1 MKHLSLNSLNV
12 KIGVLLWFVVHAVL
26 IALGVSVPWKMNS
39 DLYSILPDSSETKN
53 VSAAE
58 KKLSARTMRNISVL
72 VGHENFEVARAA
84 AVALDSLLK
93 ENASLEETRLFVD
106 ENSLNETRSFF
117 YKNRYLIQGKPV
129 REAVATGNLES
140 LKNKALQKIYGS
152 FSMSDLNRLDED
164 PFLLGESS
172 FDYFANHSPLMS
184 GSFEILDGVLAATD
198 SGMTYVMWSAVLS
211 ENVSAMASDGHVLER
226 LNGVLDSLKQANAGL
241 TFAKS
246 GAMFHSYESSGMAK
260 SEIAWISGVSITL
273 ILLLLLFVYRSPLPI
288 VATVSTIALSAF
300 TALSFTW
307 FVFEDIHVFTFV
319 FGTTVIGVS
328 IDYAVH
334 FFTSLKSG
342 KCNVRSII
350 FKGLLLGFLTTEL
363 SYLALTFAGFP
374 LLRQMAVFSMV
385 GLLSS
390 FLSITLLFHA
400 VFDKRD
406 SSETIANVPTNLP
419 LAIPERFLKW
429 YSVLPQKGVRWAL
442 IVFALALIPGLG
454 MLCVHTD
461 LESLYS
467 MSPESKAAE
476 SLAARLNNLGV
487 SSNYF
492 IVEGSSEEEVLERE
506 ELLSERL
513 GLAESDSLLQSHLA
527 LSNFIPSAKTQLA
540 TSASIKRL
548 LLDSANLPVPAV
560 QSYLA
565 EIGVQKDSQ
574 FVAGFSPS
582 QITPASLSEK
592 LPPTLRLILQML
604 WIGPVETSTGTQFYS
619 AVLPLHVSA
628 QFDAQK
634 IAGDMPHVYAV
645 NKIKNVNASL
655 TKISRMSLALVGIA
669 YLVVFLV
676 LVAVYKLSVALK
688 IIRTPVL
695 SSLFVAAF
703 FGYAGIDFN
712 FFAIVG
718 VILTLGIGIDYALFF
733 WEGGRN
739 NLVTVLA
746 VMLSAMTTLIS
757 FGSLVCSAFVPVST
771 FGFAVL
777 LGIAC
782 CFLLS
787 PLSGKR

>member
-1 MKHLSLNSLNV
+1 MKRLNLNSLNV
-12 KIGVLLWFVVHAVL
+12 KTGVLLWFVVHAVL

-39 DLYSILPDSSETKN
+39 DLYSILPDSNETKN

-58 KKLSARTMRNISVL
+58 KTLSARTMRNISVL

-93 ENASLEETRLFVD
+93 ENRSLEETRLFVD
-106 ENSLNETRSFF
+106 ENSLNETREFF
-117 YKNRYLIQGKPV
+117 YKNRYSIQGAPV
-129 REAVATGNLES
+129 REAVAAGDLET
-140 LKNKALQKIYGS
+140 LKNDALQKIYGS

-164 PFLLGESS
+164 PLLLGEAS
-172 FDYFANHSPLMS
+172 FDYFANHSPLSS
-184 GSFEILDGVLAATD
+184 GSFELRDGVLAATD
-198 SGMTYVMWSAVLS
+198 SGITYVMWNAVLS
-211 ENVSAMASDGHVLER
+211 ENVSAMASNGHVLER

-241 TFAKS
+241 VYAKS
-246 GAMFHSYESSGMAK
+246 GAMFHSYESSNKAK
-260 SEIAWISGVSITL
+260 SETAWISGVSISL
-273 ILLLLLFVYRSPLPI
+273 ILLLLLFVYHSPLPI

-307 FVFEDIHVFTFV
+307 FVFENIHVFTFV

-342 KCNVRSII
+342 VRNVRSVI

-363 SYLALTFAGFP
+363 SYMALTFTEFP

-400 VFDKRD
+400 VFDKRNQPEKKA
-406 SSETIANVPTNLP
+406 SATNLP
-419 LAIPERFLKW
+419 MSIPERFLKL
-429 YSVLPQKGVRWAL
+429 YSALPPKGVRLVL

-454 MLCVHTD
+454 MLHVHTD

-467 MSPESKAAE
+467 MSAESKAAE

-492 IVEGSSEEEVLERE
+492 IVEGSSEQEVLERE
-506 ELLSERL
+506 ALLSARL
-513 GLAESDSLLQSHLA
+513 GQAEQDSLLQSHLA
-527 LSNFIPSAKTQLA
+527 LSNFIPSAQTQQA

-548 LLDSANLPVPAV
+548 VLDSANVLRPSV
-560 QSYLA
+560 QSYLK
-565 EIGVQKDSQ
+565 EIGVQNDSLL
-574 FVAGFSPS
+574 VAGFSS
-582 QITPASLSEK
+582 EKMLPASLSDK
-592 LPPTLRLILQML
+592 LPSTLRLILQML
-604 WIGPVETSTGTQFYS
+604 WIGPIQTGSGTQFYS

-628 QFDAQK
+628 LFDAQ
-634 IAGDMPHVYAV
+634 AVAHDMPHVYAV
-645 NKIKNVNASL
+645 NKIKNVNSSL
-655 TKISRMSLALVGIA
+655 TKISRMSLALVAIA

-703 FGYAGIDFN
+703 FGYAGVDFN

-787 PLSGKR
+787 PLSAKH

>member
-12 KIGVLLWFVVHAVL
+12 KTGVLLWFVVHAVL

-39 DLYSILPDSSETKN
+39 DLYSILPDSNETKN

-58 KKLSARTMRNISVL
+58 KTLSARTMRNISVL

-93 ENASLEETRLFVD
+93 ENNSLEETRLFVD
-106 ENSLNETRSFF
+106 ENSLNETREFF
-117 YKNRYLIQGKPV
+117 YKNRYSIQGVPV
-129 REAVATGNLES
+129 REAVAAGDLET
-140 LKNKALQKIYGS
+140 LKNDALQKIYGS

-164 PFLLGESS
+164 PLLLGEAS
-172 FDYFANHSPLMS
+172 FDYFANHSPLSS
-184 GSFEILDGVLAATD
+184 GSFELRDGVLAATD
-198 SGMTYVMWSAVLS
+198 SGITYVMWNAVLS
-211 ENVSAMASDGHVLER
+211 EKVSAMASNGHVLEC

-241 TFAKS
+241 VYAKS
-246 GAMFHSYESSGMAK
+246 GAMFHSYESSNKAK
-260 SEIAWISGVSITL
+260 SEIAWISGVSISL

-307 FVFEDIHVFTFV
+307 FVFENIHVFTFV

-342 KCNVRSII
+342 VHNVRSVI

-363 SYLALTFAGFP
+363 SYMALTFTEFP

-400 VFDKRD
+400 VFDKRNQP
-406 SSETIANVPTNLP
+406 EKKAGAANLP
-419 LAIPERFLKW
+419 MSIPERFLKL
-429 YSVLPQKGVRWAL
+429 YSALPPKGARLLL

-454 MLCVHTD
+454 MLHVHTD

-467 MSPESKAAE
+467 MSAESKTAE
-476 SLAARLNNLGV
+476 SLSARLNNLGV

-492 IVEGSSEEEVLERE
+492 IVEGSSEQEVLERE
-506 ELLSERL
+506 ALLSARL
-513 GLAESDSLLQSHLA
+513 GKAEQDSLLQSHLA
-527 LSNFIPSAKTQLA
+527 LSNFIPSAKTQQA
-540 TSASIKRL
+540 TSANIKRL
-548 LLDSANLPVPAV
+548 ILDSANVLRPSV
-560 QSYLA
+560 QSYLK
-565 EIGVQKDSQ
+565 EIGVQNDSLL
-574 FVAGFSPS
+574 VAGFSPAK
-582 QITPASLSEK
+582 TVPASLSDK
-592 LPPTLRLILQML
+592 LPSTLRLILQML
-604 WIGPVETSTGTQFYS
+604 WIGPVETSAGTQFYS

-787 PLSGKR
+787 PLSVKH

>member
-1 MKHLSLNSLNV
+1 MKRLNLNSLNV
-12 KIGVLLWFVVHAVL
+12 KTGVLLWFVVHAVL

-39 DLYSILPDSSETKN
+39 DLYSILPDSNETKN

-58 KKLSARTMRNISVL
+58 KTLSARTMRNISVL

-93 ENASLEETRLFVD
+93 DNSSLEETRLFVD
-106 ENSLNETRSFF
+106 ENSLNETREFF
-117 YKNRYLIQGKPV
+117 YKNRYSIQGAPV
-129 REAVATGNLES
+129 REAVAAGDLES
-140 LKNKALQKIYGS
+140 LKNNALQKIYGS

-164 PFLLGESS
+164 PLLLGEAS
-172 FDYFANHSPLMS
+172 FDYFANHSPLSS
-184 GSFEILDGVLAATD
+184 GSFELRDGVLAATD
-198 SGMTYVMWSAVLS
+198 SGITYVMWNAVLS
-211 ENVSAMASDGHVLER
+211 ENVSAMASNGHVLER

-241 TFAKS
+241 VYAKS
-246 GAMFHSYESSGMAK
+246 GAMFHSYESSNKAK
-260 SEIAWISGVSITL
+260 SEIAWISGVSISL

-307 FVFEDIHVFTFV
+307 FVFENIHVFTFV

-342 KCNVRSII
+342 VRNVRSVI

-363 SYLALTFAGFP
+363 SYMALTFTEFP

-400 VFDKRD
+400 VFDKRNQPEKKA
-406 SSETIANVPTNLP
+406 SATNLP
-419 LAIPERFLKW
+419 MSIPERFLKL
-429 YSVLPQKGVRWAL
+429 YSALPPKGVRLVL

-454 MLCVHTD
+454 MLHVHTD

-467 MSPESKAAE
+467 MSAESKAAE

-492 IVEGSSEEEVLERE
+492 IVEGSSEQEVLERE
-506 ELLSERL
+506 ELLSQRL
-513 GLAESDSLLQSHLA
+513 AQAESDSLLQSHLA
-527 LSNFIPSAKTQLA
+527 LSNFIPSAKTQQA

-548 LLDSANLPVPAV
+548 ILDSANVLHPSV
-560 QSYLA
+560 QSYLK
-565 EIGVQKDSQ
+565 EIGVQNDSLL
-574 FVAGFSPS
+574 VAGFSS
-582 QITPASLSEK
+582 EKMLPASLSDK
-592 LPPTLRLILQML
+592 LPSTLRLILQML
-604 WIGPVETSTGTQFYS
+604 WIGPIQTDSGTQFYS

-628 QFDAQK
+628 QFDAQ
-634 IAGDMPHVYAV
+634 AVAHDMPHVYAV
-645 NKIKNVNASL
+645 NKIKNVNSSL
-655 TKISRMSLALVGIA
+655 TKISRMSLALVAIA

-703 FGYAGIDFN
+703 FGYAGVDFN

-787 PLSGKR
+787 PLSAKH

>member
-1 MKHLSLNSLNV
+1 MKRLNLNSLDV
-12 KIGVLLWFVVHAVL
+12 KTGVLLWFVVHAVL

-39 DLYSILPDSSETKN
+39 DLYSILPDSNETKN

-58 KKLSARTMRNISVL
+58 KTLSARTMRNISVL
-72 VGHENFEVARAA
+72 VGHENFDVARAA

-93 ENASLEETRLFVD
+93 DSSLEETRLFVD
-106 ENSLNETRSFF
+106 ENSLNETREFF
-117 YKNRYLIQGKPV
+117 YKNRYSIQGAPV
-129 REAVATGNLES
+129 REAIAAGDLES
-140 LKNKALQKIYGS
+140 IKNNALQKIYGS

-164 PFLLGESS
+164 PLLLGEAS
-172 FDYFANHSPLMS
+172 FDYFANHSPLSS
-184 GSFEILDGVLAATD
+184 GSFELRDGVLAATD
-198 SGMTYVMWSAVLS
+198 SGITYVMWNAVLS
-211 ENVSAMASDGHVLER
+211 ENVSAMASNGHVLER
-226 LNGVLDSLKQANAGL
+226 LNGVLDSLKQANVGL
-241 TFAKS
+241 VYAKS
-246 GAMFHSYESSGMAK
+246 GAMFHSYESSNKAK
-260 SEIAWISGVSITL
+260 SEIAWISGVSISL

-307 FVFEDIHVFTFV
+307 FVFENIHVFTFV

-342 KCNVRSII
+342 VRNVRSVI

-363 SYLALTFAGFP
+363 SYMALTFTEFP

-400 VFDKRD
+400 VFDKRNLH
-406 SSETIANVPTNLP
+406 EKKAIATNLP
-419 LAIPERFLKW
+419 MSIPERFLKL
-429 YSVLPQKGVRWAL
+429 YSALPPKGVRLVL
-442 IVFALALIPGLG
+442 IVFALALIPGFG
-454 MLCVHTD
+454 MLHVHTD

-467 MSPESKAAE
+467 MSAESKAAE

-492 IVEGSSEEEVLERE
+492 IVEGSSEQEVLERE
-506 ELLSERL
+506 ALLSARL
-513 GLAESDSLLQSHLA
+513 GQAEQDTLLQSHLA
-527 LSNFIPSAKTQLA
+527 LSNFIPSAKIQQV

-548 LLDSANLPVPAV
+548 ILDSANVLHPSV
-560 QSYLA
+560 QSYLK
-565 EIGVQKDSQ
+565 EIGVQNDSLL
-574 FVAGFSPS
+574 VAGFSPEK
-582 QITPASLSEK
+582 TVPASLSDK
-592 LPPTLRLILQML
+592 LPSTLRLILQML
-604 WIGPVETSTGTQFYS
+604 WIGPIQTDSGTQFYS

-628 QFDAQK
+628 QFDAQ
-634 IAGDMPHVYAV
+634 AVAHDMPHVYAV

-655 TKISRMSLALVGIA
+655 TKISRMSLALVAIA

-703 FGYAGIDFN
+703 FGYAGVDFN

-787 PLSGKR
+787 PLSAKH

>member
-1 MKHLSLNSLNV
+1 MKRLNLNSLNV
-12 KIGVLLWFVVHAVL
+12 KTGVLLWFVVHAVL

-39 DLYSILPDSSETKN
+39 DLYSILPDSNETKN

-58 KKLSARTMRNISVL
+58 KTLSARTMRNISVL

-93 ENASLEETRLFVD
+93 DNSSLEETRLFVD
-106 ENSLNETRSFF
+106 ENSLNETREFF
-117 YKNRYLIQGKPV
+117 YKNRYSIQGAPV
-129 REAVATGNLES
+129 REAVAAGDLES
-140 LKNKALQKIYGS
+140 LKNDALQKIYGS

-164 PFLLGESS
+164 PLLLGEAS
-172 FDYFANHSPLMS
+172 FDYFANHSPLSS
-184 GSFEILDGVLAATD
+184 GSFELRDGVLAATD
-198 SGMTYVMWSAVLS
+198 SGITYVMWNAVLS
-211 ENVSAMASDGHVLER
+211 ENVSAMASNGHVLER

-241 TFAKS
+241 VYAKS
-246 GAMFHSYESSGMAK
+246 GAMFHSYESSNKAK
-260 SEIAWISGVSITL
+260 SEIAWISGVSISL

-307 FVFEDIHVFTFV
+307 FVFENIHVFTFV

-342 KCNVRSII
+342 VHNVRSVI

-363 SYLALTFAGFP
+363 SYMALTFTEFP

-400 VFDKRD
+400 VFDKRNQPEKKA
-406 SSETIANVPTNLP
+406 SATSLP
-419 LAIPERFLKW
+419 MSIPERFLKL
-429 YSVLPQKGVRWAL
+429 YSALPPKGVRLLL

-454 MLCVHTD
+454 MLHVHTD

-467 MSPESKAAE
+467 MSAESKAAE

-492 IVEGSSEEEVLERE
+492 IVEGSCEQEVLERE
-506 ELLSERL
+506 ALLSARL
-513 GLAESDSLLQSHLA
+513 GQAEQDSLLQSHLA
-527 LSNFIPSAKTQLA
+527 LSNFIPSAKIQQV
-540 TSASIKRL
+540 TSAGIKRL
-548 LLDSANLPVPAV
+548 VLDSANVLHPSV
-560 QSYLA
+560 QSYLK
-565 EIGVQKDSQ
+565 EIGVQNDSLL
-574 FVAGFSPS
+574 VAGFSS
-582 QITPASLSEK
+582 EKMLPASLSDK
-592 LPPTLRLILQML
+592 LPSTLRLILQML
-604 WIGPVETSTGTQFYS
+604 WIGPIQTDSGTQFYS

-628 QFDAQK
+628 QFDAQ
-634 IAGDMPHVYAV
+634 AVAHDMPHVYAV

-655 TKISRMSLALVGIA
+655 TKISRMSLALVAIA

-703 FGYAGIDFN
+703 FGYAGVDFN

-787 PLSGKR
+787 PLSAKH

>member
-1 MKHLSLNSLNV
+1 MKRLNLNSLDV
-12 KIGVLLWFVVHAVL
+12 KTGVLLWFVVHAVL

-39 DLYSILPDSSETKN
+39 DLYSILPDSNETKN

-58 KKLSARTMRNISVL
+58 KTLSARTMRNISVL
-72 VGHENFEVARAA
+72 VGHENFDVARAA

-93 ENASLEETRLFVD
+93 DSSLEETRLFVD
-106 ENSLNETRSFF
+106 ENSLNETREFF
-117 YKNRYLIQGKPV
+117 YKNRYSIQGAPV
-129 REAVATGNLES
+129 REAIAAGDLES
-140 LKNKALQKIYGS
+140 IKNNALQKIYGS

-164 PFLLGESS
+164 PLLLGEAS
-172 FDYFANHSPLMS
+172 FDYFANHSPLSS
-184 GSFEILDGVLAATD
+184 GSFELRDGVLAATD
-198 SGMTYVMWSAVLS
+198 SGITYVMWNAVLS
-211 ENVSAMASDGHVLER
+211 ENVSAMASNGHVLER
-226 LNGVLDSLKQANAGL
+226 LNGVLDSLKQANVGL
-241 TFAKS
+241 VYAKS
-246 GAMFHSYESSGMAK
+246 GAMFHSYESSNKAK
-260 SEIAWISGVSITL
+260 SEIAWISGVSISL

-307 FVFEDIHVFTFV
+307 FVFENIHVFTFV

-342 KCNVRSII
+342 VRNVRSVI

-363 SYLALTFAGFP
+363 SYMALTFTEFP

-400 VFDKRD
+400 VFDKRNQP
-406 SSETIANVPTNLP
+406 EKKAIATNLP
-419 LAIPERFLKW
+419 MSIPERFLKL
-429 YSVLPQKGVRWAL
+429 YSALPPKGVRLVL

-454 MLCVHTD
+454 MLHVHTD

-467 MSPESKAAE
+467 MSAESKAAE

-492 IVEGSSEEEVLERE
+492 IVEGSSEQEVLERE
-506 ELLSERL
+506 ALLSARL
-513 GLAESDSLLQSHLA
+513 GQAEQDTLLQSHLA
-527 LSNFIPSAKTQLA
+527 LSNFIPSAKIQQV

-548 LLDSANLPVPAV
+548 ILDSANVLHPSV
-560 QSYLA
+560 QSYLK
-565 EIGVQKDSQ
+565 EIGVQNDSLL
-574 FVAGFSPS
+574 VAGFSPEK
-582 QITPASLSEK
+582 TVPASLSDK
-592 LPPTLRLILQML
+592 LPSTLRLILQML
-604 WIGPVETSTGTQFYS
+604 WIGPIQTDSGTQFYS

-628 QFDAQK
+628 QFDAQ
-634 IAGDMPHVYAV
+634 AVAHDMPHVYAV

-655 TKISRMSLALVGIA
+655 TKISRMSLALVAIA

-703 FGYAGIDFN
+703 FGYAGVDFN

-787 PLSGKR
+787 PLSAKH

>member
-1 MKHLSLNSLNV
+1 MKRLNLNSLDV
-12 KIGVLLWFVVHAVL
+12 KTGVLLWFVVHAVL

-39 DLYSILPDSSETKN
+39 DLYSILPDSNETKN

-58 KKLSARTMRNISVL
+58 KTLSARTMRNISVL
-72 VGHENFEVARAA
+72 VGHENFDVARAA

-93 ENASLEETRLFVD
+93 DSSLEETRLFVD
-106 ENSLNETRSFF
+106 ENSLNETREFF
-117 YKNRYLIQGKPV
+117 YKNRYSIQGAPV
-129 REAVATGNLES
+129 REAIAAGDLES
-140 LKNKALQKIYGS
+140 IKNNALQKIYGS

-164 PFLLGESS
+164 PLLLGEAS
-172 FDYFANHSPLMS
+172 FDYFANHSPLSS
-184 GSFEILDGVLAATD
+184 GSFELRDGVLAATD
-198 SGMTYVMWSAVLS
+198 FGITYVMWNAVLS
-211 ENVSAMASDGHVLER
+211 ENVSAMASNGHVLER
-226 LNGVLDSLKQANAGL
+226 LNGVLDSLKQANVGL
-241 TFAKS
+241 VYAKS
-246 GAMFHSYESSGMAK
+246 GAMFHSYESSNKAK
-260 SEIAWISGVSITL
+260 SEIAWISGVSISL

-307 FVFEDIHVFTFV
+307 FVFENIHVFTFV

-342 KCNVRSII
+342 VRNVRSVI

-363 SYLALTFAGFP
+363 SYMALTFTEFP

-400 VFDKRD
+400 VFDKRNLH
-406 SSETIANVPTNLP
+406 EKKAIATNLP
-419 LAIPERFLKW
+419 MSIPERFLKL
-429 YSVLPQKGVRWAL
+429 YSALPPKGVRLVL

-454 MLCVHTD
+454 MLHVHTD

-467 MSPESKAAE
+467 MSAESKAAE

-492 IVEGSSEEEVLERE
+492 IVEGSSEQEVLERE
-506 ELLSERL
+506 ALLSARL
-513 GLAESDSLLQSHLA
+513 GQAEQDTLLQSHLA
-527 LSNFIPSAKTQLA
+527 LSNFIPSAKIQQV

-548 LLDSANLPVPAV
+548 ILDSANVLHPSV
-560 QSYLA
+560 QSYLK
-565 EIGVQKDSQ
+565 EIGVQNDSLL
-574 FVAGFSPS
+574 VAGFSPEK
-582 QITPASLSEK
+582 TVPASLSDK
-592 LPPTLRLILQML
+592 LPSTLRLILQML
-604 WIGPVETSTGTQFYS
+604 WIGPIQTDSGTQFYS

-628 QFDAQK
+628 QFDAQ
-634 IAGDMPHVYAV
+634 AVAHDMPHVYAV

-655 TKISRMSLALVGIA
+655 TKISRMSLALVAIA

-703 FGYAGIDFN
+703 FGYAGVDFN

-787 PLSGKR
+787 PLSAKH

>member
-1 MKHLSLNSLNV
+1 MKRLNLNSLNV
-12 KIGVLLWFVVHAVL
+12 KTGVLLWFVVHAVL

-39 DLYSILPDSSETKN
+39 DLYSILPDSNETKN

-58 KKLSARTMRNISVL
+58 KTLSARTMRNISVL

-93 ENASLEETRLFVD
+93 ENRSLEETRLFVD
-106 ENSLNETRSFF
+106 ENSLNETREFF
-117 YKNRYLIQGKPV
+117 YKNRYSIQGVPV
-129 REAVATGNLES
+129 REAVAAGDLET
-140 LKNKALQKIYGS
+140 LKNDALQKIYGS

-164 PFLLGESS
+164 PLLLGEAS
-172 FDYFANHSPLMS
+172 FDYFTNHSPLSS
-184 GSFEILDGVLAATD
+184 GSFELRDGVLAATD
-198 SGMTYVMWSAVLS
+198 SGITYVMWNAVLS
-211 ENVSAMASDGHVLER
+211 ENVSAMASNGHVLER

-241 TFAKS
+241 VYAKS
-246 GAMFHSYESSGMAK
+246 GAMFHSYESSNKAK
-260 SEIAWISGVSITL
+260 SEIAWISGVSISL

-307 FVFEDIHVFTFV
+307 FVFENIHVFTFV

-342 KCNVRSII
+342 VRNVRSVI

-363 SYLALTFAGFP
+363 SYMALTFTEFP

-400 VFDKRD
+400 VFDKRNQPEKKA
-406 SSETIANVPTNLP
+406 SATNLP
-419 LAIPERFLKW
+419 MSIPERFLKL
-429 YSVLPQKGVRWAL
+429 YSALPPKGVRLVL

-454 MLCVHTD
+454 MLHVHTD

-467 MSPESKAAE
+467 MSAESKAAE

-492 IVEGSSEEEVLERE
+492 IVEGSSEQEVLERE
-506 ELLSERL
+506 ALLSARL
-513 GLAESDSLLQSHLA
+513 GQAEQDGLLQSHLA
-527 LSNFIPSAKTQLA
+527 LSNFIPSAKTQQA

-548 LLDSANLPVPAV
+548 VLDSANVLHPSV
-560 QSYLA
+560 QSYLK
-565 EIGVQKDSQ
+565 EIGVQNDSLL
-574 FVAGFSPS
+574 VAGFSS
-582 QITPASLSEK
+582 EKMLPASLSDK
-592 LPPTLRLILQML
+592 LPSTLRLILQML
-604 WIGPVETSTGTQFYS
+604 WIGPIQTNSGTQFYS

-628 QFDAQK
+628 QFDAQTV
-634 IAGDMPHVYAV
+634 AHDMPHVYAV

-655 TKISRMSLALVGIA
+655 TKISRMSLALVAIA

-695 SSLFVAAF
+695 SSLFVVAF
-703 FGYAGIDFN
+703 FGYAGVDFN

-787 PLSGKR
+787 PLSAKH

>member
-1 MKHLSLNSLNV
+1 MKRLNLNSLNV
-12 KIGVLLWFVVHAVL
+12 KTGVLLWFVVHAVL

-39 DLYSILPDSSETKN
+39 DLYSILPDSNETKN

-58 KKLSARTMRNISVL
+58 KTLSARTMRNISVL

-93 ENASLEETRLFVD
+93 ENRSLEETRLFVD
-106 ENSLNETRSFF
+106 ENSLNETREFF
-117 YKNRYLIQGKPV
+117 YKNRYSIQGAPV
-129 REAVATGNLES
+129 REAIAAGDLES
-140 LKNKALQKIYGS
+140 LKNNALQKIYGS

-164 PFLLGESS
+164 PLLLGEAS
-172 FDYFANHSPLMS
+172 FDYFANHSPLSS
-184 GSFEILDGVLAATD
+184 GSFELRDGVLAATD
-198 SGMTYVMWSAVLS
+198 SGITYVMWNAVLS
-211 ENVSAMASDGHVLER
+211 ENVSAMASNGHVLER

-241 TFAKS
+241 VYAKS
-246 GAMFHSYESSGMAK
+246 GTMFHSYESSNKAK
-260 SEIAWISGVSITL
+260 SEIAWISGVSISL

-307 FVFEDIHVFTFV
+307 FVFENIHVFTFV

-342 KCNVRSII
+342 VRNVRSVI

-363 SYLALTFAGFP
+363 SYMALTFTEFP

-400 VFDKRD
+400 VFDKRNQPEKKV
-406 SSETIANVPTNLP
+406 SATNLP
-419 LAIPERFLKW
+419 MLIPERFLKL
-429 YSVLPQKGVRWAL
+429 YSALPPKGVRLVL

-454 MLCVHTD
+454 MLHVHTD

-467 MSPESKAAE
+467 MSAESKAAE

-492 IVEGSSEEEVLERE
+492 IVEGSSEQEVLERE
-506 ELLSERL
+506 ALLSARL
-513 GLAESDSLLQSHLA
+513 GQAEQDTLLQSHLA
-527 LSNFIPSAKTQLA
+527 LSNFIPSAKIQQV

-548 LLDSANLPVPAV
+548 ILDSANVLHPSV
-560 QSYLA
+560 QSYLK
-565 EIGVQKDSQ
+565 EIGVQNDSLL
-574 FVAGFSPS
+574 VAGFSS
-582 QITPASLSEK
+582 EKTVPASLSDK
-592 LPPTLRLILQML
+592 LPSTLRLILQML
-604 WIGPVETSTGTQFYS
+604 WIGPIQTDSGTQFYS

-628 QFDAQK
+628 QFDAQ
-634 IAGDMPHVYAV
+634 AVAHDMPHVYAV
-645 NKIKNVNASL
+645 NKIKNVNSSL
-655 TKISRMSLALVGIA
+655 TKISRMSLALVAIA

-703 FGYAGIDFN
+703 FGYAGVDFN

-787 PLSGKR
+787 PLSAKH

>member
-1 MKHLSLNSLNV
+1 MKRLNLNSLNV
-12 KIGVLLWFVVHAVL
+12 KTGVLLWFVVHAVL

-39 DLYSILPDSSETKN
+39 DLYSILPDSNETKN

-58 KKLSARTMRNISVL
+58 KTLSARTMRNISVL

-93 ENASLEETRLFVD
+93 ENRSLEETRLFVD
-106 ENSLNETRSFF
+106 ENSLNETREFF
-117 YKNRYLIQGKPV
+117 YKNRYSIQGVPV
-129 REAVATGNLES
+129 REAVAAGDLET
-140 LKNKALQKIYGS
+140 LKNDALQKIYGS

-164 PFLLGESS
+164 PLLLGEAS
-172 FDYFANHSPLMS
+172 FDYFTNHSPLSS
-184 GSFEILDGVLAATD
+184 GSFELRDGVLAATD
-198 SGMTYVMWSAVLS
+198 SGITYVMWNAVLS
-211 ENVSAMASDGHVLER
+211 ENVSAMASNGHVLER

-241 TFAKS
+241 VYAKS
-246 GAMFHSYESSGMAK
+246 GAMFHSYESSNKAK

-307 FVFEDIHVFTFV
+307 FVFENIHVFTFV

-342 KCNVRSII
+342 VHNVRSVI

-363 SYLALTFAGFP
+363 SYMALTFTEFP

-400 VFDKRD
+400 VFDKRNQPEKKA
-406 SSETIANVPTNLP
+406 SATNLP
-419 LAIPERFLKW
+419 MSIPERFLKL
-429 YSVLPQKGVRWAL
+429 YSALPPKGVRLVL

-454 MLCVHTD
+454 MLHVHTD

-467 MSPESKAAE
+467 MSAESKAAE

-492 IVEGSSEEEVLERE
+492 IVEGSSEQEVLERE
-506 ELLSERL
+506 ALLSARL
-513 GLAESDSLLQSHLA
+513 GQAEQDGLLQSHLA
-527 LSNFIPSAKTQLA
+527 LSNFIPSAKTQQA

-548 LLDSANLPVPAV
+548 VLDSANVLHPSV
-560 QSYLA
+560 QSYLK
-565 EIGVQKDSQ
+565 EIGVQNDSLL
-574 FVAGFSPS
+574 VAGFSS
-582 QITPASLSEK
+582 EKMLPASLSDK
-592 LPPTLRLILQML
+592 LPSTLRLILQML
-604 WIGPVETSTGTQFYS
+604 WIGPIQTNSGTQFYS

-628 QFDAQK
+628 QFDAQTV
-634 IAGDMPHVYAV
+634 AHDMPHVYAV

-655 TKISRMSLALVGIA
+655 TKISRMSLALVAIA

-695 SSLFVAAF
+695 SSLFVVAF
-703 FGYAGIDFN
+703 FGYAGVDFN

-787 PLSGKR
+787 PLSAKH